1 MEISAKRGTDGEYL
15 LEMGYVTI
23 ELPYDAVRKLQSII
37 DKRLNQ
43 SSDVEQQSLD
53 KKIKVYRELANKL
66 VNTDDRII
74 QKVGVQMTP
83 EQLVTIARLAD
94 GERLFHKIMRNLSR
108 QNGKQFQE
116 DFLAFDKITEHQA
129 CVNMDKVVPLIRQAA
144 QEQKQGEE

>member
-23 ELPYDAVRKLQSII
+23 ELPYDAVTQLQLII

-43 SSDVEQQSLD
+43 SSEIEQQSLD
-53 KKIKVYRELANKL
+53 KKIHVYRELANKL
-66 VNTDDRII
+66 VNADERII
-74 QKVGVQMTP
+74 QKVAVQMTS

-108 QNGKQFQE
+108 QSGKQFQE
-116 DFLAFDKITEHQA
+116 DFQAFDKITEHQA
-129 CVNMDKVVPLIRQAA
+129 CINMEKMVPLIRQAA
-144 QEQKQGEE
+144 KERQPSE